1 MTRSVL
7 SGMCALAAR
16 RDVMTSNPVRDTTPI
31 RARPQRPAQPLDEDQ
46 LRHFRKSL
54 LESEVAHELDV
65 VDLVQF
71 MIATGCR
78 LGEALALQW
87 ANVDLPTATVDIR
100 ATAIRVKGQGV
111 LIKDS
116 PKTAS
121 SVRVLELPTWCVDML
136 LRRPRT
142 HLLVFPAPRS
152 GSVRDPS
159 NTIRAIHRAV
169 GYKIKSHSYRKT
181 LATLMDD
188 AGLPTRKASD
198 QLGHSRTSQTQ
209 DAYFGRKRLATGAAS
224 VLEGIWD

>member
-16 RDVMTSNPVRDTTPI
+16 RDVMKSNPVRDTTPI

-87 ANVDLPTATVDIR
+87 SNLDLPKAAVEIG

-121 SVRVLELPTWCVDML
+121 SVRVLEVPPGASRCSHDDLGPVPWSSRHRGADPFEI
-136 LRRPRT
+136 PRT
-142 HLLVFPAPRS
+142 RS
-152 GSVRDPS
+152 GPS
-159 NTIRAIHRAV
+159 TEPLATRSSPTVTARP
-169 GYKIKSHSYRKT
+169 SPRLWTT
-181 LATLMDD
+181 LACPP
-188 AGLPTRKASD
+188 ARP
-198 QLGHSRTSQTQ
+198 
-209 DAYFGRKRLATGAAS
+209 
-224 VLEGIWD
+224 VIN